1 MCLRDFIL
9 PTFVA
14 LKKIENIMGDLSNN
28 IGEEMKAAMRAKDKT
43 RLETL
48 RAIKSAIL
56 MANTEAGAKELS
68 SDDEMKILIKLA
80 KQRKDSL
87 EIYEQQGREDL
98 AADERQQ
105 LEVIEGFLPK
115 QMTEEE
121 LEAYLKELVVR
132 LDVKGP
138 QDMGKIMG
146 TASKELAGKA
156 DGKVISAKV
165 KEILG

>member
-1 MCLRDFIL
+1 M
-9 PTFVA
+9 T
-14 LKKIENIMGDLSNN
+14 IMSLSTQ
-28 IGEEMKAAMRAKDKT
+28 IAEEMKVAMRTKDKP

-56 MANTEAGAKELS
+56 LANTEAGAKELTA
-68 SDDEMKILIKLA
+68 DDEMKILIKLA

-98 AADERQQ
+98 AADERAQ
-105 LEVIEGFLPK
+105 LAVIEDFLPK

-121 LEAYLKELVVR
+121 LETYLKSLFTKLGVQ
-132 LDVKGP
+132 GP
-138 QDMGKIMG
+138 QDMGKVMG

-156 DGKVISAKV
+156 DGKAISAKV
-165 KEILG
+165 KQLLS